1 MHGSP
6 VCGARGRPLGGTA
19 RSLPL
24 GAPPHCAV
32 RLQVDR
38 YEEYPKMRELIQRK
52 DSLVAQRATPPYFIQ
67 VGSRTLPTLWQ
78 LSGPRPRD
86 FAESAPHPASGNI
99 ALAAVMER
107 DRGRPA
113 HPAAFLWWPSSA
125 SSLQVC
131 QPAKRAQSVSQQG
144 LCHAGGPAG
153 AQAGRAD
160 LRHQV

>member
-1 MHGSP
+1 
-6 VCGARGRPLGGTA
+6 
-19 RSLPL
+19 
-24 GAPPHCAV
+24 
-32 RLQVDR
+32 
-38 YEEYPKMRELIQRK
+38 MRELIQRK

-107 DRGRPA
+107 RSGQACASCSIPLVAFICFIAASLPA
-113 HPAAFLWWPSSA
+113 GKAGAE
-125 SSLQVC
+125 
-131 QPAKRAQSVSQQG
+131 RAQSVSQQG